1 MKQKVLGICG
11 KQYTC
16 GFLRFFIHTARQ
28 ATKGDLEVV
37 SLDSFYY
44 SVPMGVK
51 SKQGITSGMKWL
63 K

>member
-1 MKQKVLGICG
+1 MLGICG

-28 ATKGDLEVV
+28 ATKGDLEPM
-37 SLDSFYY
+37 SLNSFVY

-51 SKQGITSGMKWL
+51 SKQGITAGMK
-63 K
+63 

>member
-1 MKQKVLGICG
+1 VLGICG

-51 SKQGITSGMKWL
+51 SKQGITSGMK
-63 K
+63 